1 MNSLAAAKKRR
12 VRIKRQI
19 RKKISGTAEK
29 PRLVVYRSLKG
40 IYGQLID
47 DKTGTTITSV
57 SSISKDLAGKLTDL
71 KGKTDKAKEAG
82 KALAAVAKE
91 KNITNVVFD
100 RNGYL
105 YHGRVKAFADGAREG
120 GLIF

>member
-1 MNSLAAAKKRR
+1 MNSLVAAKKRR
-12 VRIKRQI
+12 ARIKHQVRN
-19 RKKISGTAEK
+19 KISGTAEK
-29 PRLVVYRSLKG
+29 PRLVVYRSLNG

-47 DKTGTTITSV
+47 DLTGKTITSV
-57 SSISKDLAGKLTDL
+57 SSNAKDLSAKIKDV
-71 KGKTDKAKEAG
+71 KGKVDKSKEVG
-82 KALAAVAKE
+82 KAIASVAKE
-91 KNITNVVFD
+91 KNITKVVFD

>member
-1 MNSLAAAKKRR
+1 MNSLVAAKKRR
-12 VRIKRQI
+12 ARVKAQI

-29 PRLVVYRSLKG
+29 PRLVVYRSLNG
-40 IYGQLID
+40 VSAQLID
-47 DKTGTTITSV
+47 DLTGNTLT
-57 SSISKDLAGKLTDL
+57 SISSTAKDVAAKLDGV
-71 KGKTDKAKEAG
+71 KGKVGKSKEVG
-82 KALAAVAKE
+82 KALAEAAKS
-91 KNITNVVFD
+91 KNISNVVFD